1 MRILFA
7 SIIALTCATGTSFAE
22 ELRQVR
28 VSTAGINIDRTA
40 DVATLHRD
48 IVRAARTACGL
59 NEFRT
64 SARVY
69 VQRRACVRETV
80 DTTVEVAGISALSD
94 LHASLSTRARYNLG

>member
-7 SIIALTCATGTSFAE
+7 SIIAMTCAMGTSFAE
-22 ELRQVR
+22 QPRQVR
-28 VSTAGINIDRTA
+28 VSTVGVDMDRTS
-40 DVATLHRD
+40 DVTELHRD

-59 NEFRT
+59 DEFRI

-80 DTTVEVAGISALSD
+80 DNTVQVAGISALSD
-94 LHASLSTRARYNLG
+94 LHASLSTRERYNLG